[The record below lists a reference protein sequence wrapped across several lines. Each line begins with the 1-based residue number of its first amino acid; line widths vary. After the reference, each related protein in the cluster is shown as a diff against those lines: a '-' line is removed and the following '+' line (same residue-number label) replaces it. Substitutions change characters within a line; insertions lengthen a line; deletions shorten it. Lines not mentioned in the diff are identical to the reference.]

1 RRAQRVSGTAPL
13 APTQDTRCA
22 RRGTDFLW
30 LPRYTTFAG
39 TMDIITHYFPHLT
52 DHQRQLFQQLD
63 TEFRSWNERLNL
75 VARTDVSN
83 LAERHFLH
91 SLGIAKVV
99 EFPAGASVLD
109 VGTGG
114 GLPGLPLAILFPE
127 VKFHLVDSIGKK
139 IHAVQEMAQALGL
152 TNVTAEQIRAEQLRP
167 KYDYIV
173 SRAVAR
179 LATFHTWIAHRYKP
193 TGNAT
198 SGLYYLKGGDLT
210 EEIEES
216 GLVTKVYDLQD
227 FFAEEFFET
236 KKLVFVPINSVGQG

>member
-1 RRAQRVSGTAPL
+1 MNTTLDSSI
-13 APTQDTRCA
+13 
-22 RRGTDFLW
+22 
-30 LPRYTTFAG
+30 TFAV
-39 TMDIITHYFPHLT
+39 TMDIINHYFPHLT
-52 DHQRQLFQQLD
+52 DQQRRLFQQLE
-63 TEFRSWNERLNL
+63 TEFRIWNERLNL
-75 VARTDVSN
+75 VARTDVDN
-83 LAERHFLH
+83 LTERHFLH

-139 IHAVQEMAQALGL
+139 IHAVQEMARDLGL
-152 TNVTAEQIRAEQLRP
+152 SNVTAEQTRAEQLRP
-167 KYDYIV
+167 KYDYVV

-193 TGNAT
+193 NGLPN
-198 SGLYYLKGGDLT
+198 SGLYYLKGGDLA

-216 GLVTKVYDLQD
+216 GLKATIHDLKD
-227 FFAEEFFET
+227 FYQEEFFET
-236 KKLVFVPINSVGQG
+236 KKVVYVPASSAKQR

>member
-1 RRAQRVSGTAPL
+1 
-13 APTQDTRCA
+13 
-22 RRGTDFLW
+22 
-30 LPRYTTFAG
+30 
-39 TMDIITHYFPHLT
+39 MDIINHYFPHLT

-75 VARTDVSN
+75 VARTDVDN

-99 EFPAGASVLD
+99 EFPAGAAVLD

-139 IHAVQEMAQALGL
+139 IHAVQEMARDLGL

-167 KYDYIV
+167 KYDYVV

-193 TGNAT
+193 HGDAT

-210 EEIEES
+210 EEIAES
-216 GLVTKVYDLQD
+216 GLKAQVTDLSD
-227 FFAEEFFET
+227 FFKEDFFET
-236 KKLVFVPINSVGQG
+236 KKVVFVPNNSGGRG

>member
-1 RRAQRVSGTAPL
+1 
-13 APTQDTRCA
+13 
-22 RRGTDFLW
+22 
-30 LPRYTTFAG
+30 
-39 TMDIITHYFPHLT
+39 MDIINHYFPHLT

-75 VARTDVSN
+75 VARTDVDN

-139 IHAVQEMAQALGL
+139 IHAVQEMARDLGL
-152 TNVTAEQIRAEQLRP
+152 ANVTAEQIRAEQLRP
-167 KYDYIV
+167 KYDYVV

-193 TGNAT
+193 HGDAT

-216 GLVTKVYDLQD
+216 GLKATITDLKD
-227 FFAEEFFET
+227 FYAEEFFET
-236 KKLVFVPINSVGQG
+236 KKVVFVPTNSGGRGQ